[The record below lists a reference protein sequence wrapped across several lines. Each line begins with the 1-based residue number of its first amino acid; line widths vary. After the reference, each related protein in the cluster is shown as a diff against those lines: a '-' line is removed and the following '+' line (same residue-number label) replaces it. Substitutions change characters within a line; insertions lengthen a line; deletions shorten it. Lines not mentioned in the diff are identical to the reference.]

1 VSSTVA
7 SGALGYAFALG
18 LVGAANPCGLPLV
31 PAYLSLF
38 IEGDQKGRSWH
49 PVKALASSAWVT
61 AGFAATFGV
70 IGLLLG
76 AVVGAVESAVPWMM
90 VPFGVVLAGV
100 GAAALMG
107 RRLPVPQPSGR
118 LGGRGGGAMFAF
130 GVVYALA
137 SIGCAL
143 PLFLAAV
150 GANLD
155 GRGSWAV
162 FGASL
167 AYALGMGLLL
177 AVLALAA
184 ASARR
189 ALVRAIR
196 PAGRAGQVI
205 GASLLIASG
214 LYLAFDWAETLWN
227 SPHTPVL
234 VGAVNRVQ
242 ASVSGW
248 MSDHYTW
255 LGLAFASAVIGVLL
269 ASAAEGFRGARP
281 KRDLAHD

>member
-1 VSSTVA
+1 MPSTIS

-18 LVGAANPCGLPLV
+18 LVGAANPCGLPLL

-38 IEGDQKGRSWH
+38 VEGDANEGGWH
-49 PVKALASSAWVT
+49 PLKALASSAWVT

-76 AVVGAVESAVPWMM
+76 AMVNAVESAVPWMM

-100 GAAALMG
+100 GIAALAG
-107 RRLPVPQPSGR
+107 RRPPIPQPSGR
-118 LGGRGGGAMFAF
+118 LGGKGAGGMFAF
-130 GVVYALA
+130 GLVYALA

-155 GRGSWAV
+155 GRSDWAV

-167 AYALGMGLLL
+167 AYAFGMGLLL

-189 ALVRAIR
+189 AMVRAIR

-205 GASLLIASG
+205 GATLLIASG

-234 VGAVNRVQ
+234 VGGVNRVQ
-242 ASVSGW
+242 ATVSGW
-248 MSDHYTW
+248 MSDHYAW
-255 LGLAFASAVIGVLL
+255 LGVAFAAAVIGVLL
-269 ASAAEGFRGARP
+269 VSAAEGFRGARP